1 MEPND
6 SEN

>member
-6 SEN
+6 ALR